1 MLGKLKKSIVS
12 FEHWDDKVTS
22 GKNQEEHENMEKTM
36 SQMELVKNN
45 SWV

>member
-12 FEHWDDKVTS
+12 FEYWDDKVTS
-22 GKNQEEHENMEKTM
+22 GKNQEEHENTEKTM